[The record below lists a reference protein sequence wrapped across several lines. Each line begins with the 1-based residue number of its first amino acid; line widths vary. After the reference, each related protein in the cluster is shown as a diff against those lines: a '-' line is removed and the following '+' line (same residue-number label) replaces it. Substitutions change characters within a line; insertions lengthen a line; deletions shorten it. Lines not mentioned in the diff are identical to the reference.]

1 MGSFLPGAAAAV
13 ALGLVAVCVAIGIA
27 FDRRRLPSAP
37 ADAALVFGCGQ
48 DWKVNA
54 RLRTVLAVYQAGLA
68 RHVVVSGGVAMPDG
82 SGLTEAEWL
91 AARLTEAGVPP
102 SDISLENRATNTAE
116 NAAFALP
123 ILEARGCRQV
133 VLIMSDFEGIRAHLT
148 AKRAWLGR
156 GIEIYDY
163 HAPSVG
169 HWSRW
174 TWWTTAEGWS
184 LTWYTL
190 PRLFRY
196 RLLPYL
202 WSRAA
207 AR

>member
-1 MGSFLPGAAAAV
+1 MLALVVSVVV
-13 ALGLVAVCVAIGIA
+13 ALVALCVGIGIA
-27 FDRRRLPSAP
+27 FDRRRLPSTP
-37 ADAALVFGCGQ
+37 ADAALVFGCGER
-48 DWKVNA
+48 WKVNA
-54 RLRTVLAVYQAGLA
+54 RLHTALEVYRSGLA
-68 RHVVVSGGVAMPDG
+68 RHLVVSGGVPMPDG

-91 AARLTEAGVPP
+91 AARLVDAGVPAA
-102 SDISLENRATNTAE
+102 DVSLENRATNTAE

-123 ILEARGCRQV
+123 ILEARGCRRV
-133 VLIMSDFEGIRAHLT
+133 VLVMSDFEGIRAHLT

-156 GIEIYDY
+156 GIEIYDC

-174 TWWTTAEGWS
+174 AWWTTREGWS

-202 WSRAA
+202 W
-207 AR
+207 ARSDAG

>member
-1 MGSFLPGAAAAV
+1 VLAFIVSVVV
-13 ALGLVAVCVAIGIA
+13 ALVALCVGIGIA
-27 FDRRRLPSAP
+27 FDRRRLPSTP
-37 ADAALVFGCGQ
+37 ADAALVFGCGER
-48 DWKVNA
+48 WKVNA
-54 RLRTVLAVYQAGLA
+54 RLHTALEVYRSGMA
-68 RHVVVSGGVAMPDG
+68 RHLVVSGGVPMPDG

-91 AARLTEAGVPP
+91 AARLVDAGVPAA
-102 SDISLENRATNTAE
+102 DVSLENRATNTAE

-123 ILEARGCRQV
+123 ILEARGCRRV
-133 VLIMSDFEGIRAHLT
+133 VLVMSDFEGIRAHLT

-156 GIEIYDY
+156 GIEIYDC

-174 TWWTTAEGWS
+174 AWWTTREGWS

-202 WSRAA
+202 W
-207 AR
+207 ARSDAG

>member
-1 MGSFLPGAAAAV
+1 VLATV
-13 ALGLVAVCVAIGIA
+13 GLVVGTFVLTCVGLGIA
-27 FDRRRLPSAP
+27 FDRRRLPSTP

-48 DWKVNA
+48 EWKVNA
-54 RLRTVLAVYQAGLA
+54 RLQMALQVYRTDVA
-68 RHVVVSGGVAMPDG
+68 RHLVVSGGVPMPDG

-91 AARLTEAGVPP
+91 AARLVEAGVPA
-102 SDISLENRATNTAE
+102 SAVSLENRATNTHE

-123 ILEARGCRQV
+123 MLEALGCRRV
-133 VLIMSDFEGIRAHLT
+133 VLVMSDFEGIRAHLT
-148 AKRAWLGR
+148 ARRAWLGR
-156 GIEIYDY
+156 GIEIFDC
-163 HAPSVG
+163 HAPSPG
-169 HWSRW
+169 HWNRW
-174 TWWTTAEGWS
+174 TWWTHPEGWR

-202 WSRAA
+202 WTRVD

>member
-1 MGSFLPGAAAAV
+1 VLAFIVSVVV
-13 ALGLVAVCVAIGIA
+13 ALVALCVGIGIA
-27 FDRRRLPSAP
+27 FDRRRLPSTP
-37 ADAALVFGCGQ
+37 ADAALVFGCGER
-48 DWKVNA
+48 WKVNA
-54 RLRTVLAVYQAGLA
+54 RLHTALEVYRSGMA
-68 RHVVVSGGVAMPDG
+68 RHLVVTGGVPMPDG

-91 AARLTEAGVPP
+91 AARLVDAGVPAA
-102 SDISLENRATNTAE
+102 DVSLENRATNTAE

-123 ILEARGCRQV
+123 ILEARGCRRV
-133 VLIMSDFEGIRAHLT
+133 VLVMSDFEGIRAHLT

-156 GIEIYDY
+156 GIEIYDC

-174 TWWTTAEGWS
+174 AWWTTREGWS

-202 WSRAA
+202 W
-207 AR
+207 ARSDAG